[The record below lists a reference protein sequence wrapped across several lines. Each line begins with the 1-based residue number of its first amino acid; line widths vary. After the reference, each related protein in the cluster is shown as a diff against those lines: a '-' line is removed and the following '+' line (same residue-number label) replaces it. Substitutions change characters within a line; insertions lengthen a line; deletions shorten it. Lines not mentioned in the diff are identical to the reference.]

1 MSLRART
8 KRFGTRATMIVAVVA
23 CAPLVTPIATAE
35 PQAGFTDIDG
45 GRYAPAWTAAV
56 DGPQPYAGIFS
67 DLALPVTMSD
77 GTVIKLDVQRP
88 GNGGRATDEKLPTI
102 IEFETYNKMA
112 VNLAS
117 ALLQIPGIED
127 VLLPALASVGAPP
140 GSGLE
145 GLTDLSRQLDSGLL
159 QTAAHNFDLVK
170 GGYNLVHVDIRGTGS
185 SEGQWQLFGVK
196 ERDDAA
202 EVIDWITRQPWS
214 DGSIAVKG
222 TSATG
227 IAALRA
233 ADRGNP
239 AIKAVFS
246 YIASG
251 DLVDD
256 IVIPGGAV
264 GFGFAAFWPL
274 VVNLAKFAPD
284 VEAIIAG
291 RFDPAQQL
299 RWFEDRL
306 ADPLTF
312 MDVVTNAFTAMD
324 TGQLTPKT
332 RDLLDPDSDRR
343 KGLQANMSEIAAPT
357 FMVSAWWDVFG
368 STPTETYNDLALS
381 PDRKKLIVGEG
392 YHAGGGLAGFGHSGL
407 PPRLDVLQR
416 AWFDKWLKGIDNGI
430 DRFNPITLK
439 QQGGQWTSAP
449 EFPRAQHTH
458 RRMYLDDRH
467 SGTTDAQFDGGLS
480 AAPTHG
486 AVTDLTVTPGL
497 LSLCSRDTSR
507 IWAGVPSII
516 MACDQDSRIWE
527 LNGLAF
533 TSNPVTEPTV
543 ISGPINAH
551 LNTVLDHP
559 DGYWVVTVNDV
570 FPDGR
575 SREISAGQ
583 LVSSLRQIDDTKSTK
598 SPNGDY
604 IDPEYYLDLD
614 RRELITPGQPLALDI
629 GIDPTDAVLQPGHR
643 LRIDVYASN
652 LPKGLPPLPILV
664 DSQLAPQRLRLDPA
678 QPSWVNIPLS
688 VAIPE

>member
-1 MSLRART
+1 
-8 KRFGTRATMIVAVVA
+8 MIVAVVV
-23 CAPLVTPIATAE
+23 CAPFVTPLAGAE
-35 PQAGFTDIDG
+35 PPDGFTDIDG
-45 GRYAPAWTAAV
+45 GGYAPAWTAAV
-56 DGPQPYAGIFS
+56 DGPQPYTGIFS
-67 DLALPVTMSD
+67 DLAIPVTMRD

-88 GNGGRATDEKLPTI
+88 GNGRATDEKLPTI
-102 IEFETYNKMA
+102 VEFETYSKLA
-112 VNLAS
+112 VNVAS
-117 ALLQIPGIED
+117 ALLQIPGIDD

-145 GLTDLSRQLDSGLL
+145 GLTDFSRQLDAGVL
-159 QTAAHNFDLVK
+159 QTAAHNFDLVR

-185 SEGQWQLFGVK
+185 STGQWQLFGDK

-202 EVIDWITRQPWS
+202 EVIDWITAQPWS
-214 DGSIAVKG
+214 DGAIAVKG

-246 YIASG
+246 YLASG

-274 VVNLAKFAPD
+274 AVNLAKFAPD
-284 VEAIIAG
+284 VESVIAG

-299 RWFEDRL
+299 QWLKDRL
-306 ADPLTF
+306 AEPLTF
-312 MDVVTNAFTAMD
+312 MDVVVNAFTAMD

-332 RDLLDPDSDRR
+332 RELVDPDSDLR
-343 KGLQANMSEIAAPT
+343 KGLQANMAQITAPT
-357 FMVSAWWDVFG
+357 FMVSAWWDEFG
-368 STPTETYNDLALS
+368 STPTETYGDITQS
-381 PDRKKLIVGEG
+381 PERKKLIVGEG
-392 YHAGGGLAGFGHSGL
+392 YHTGGGLAGFGHAGM

-430 DRFNPITLK
+430 DKYSPLTLK

-449 EFPRAQHTH
+449 SFPRAQHTQQ
-458 RRMYLDDRH
+458 RMYLDDRR
-467 SGTTDAQFDGGLS
+467 SGTANSRYDGSLS
-480 AAPTHG
+480 ATAAQR
-486 AVTDLTVTPGL
+486 AVTDLTVAPSL

-507 IWAGVPSII
+507 IWAGVPAVIL
-516 MACDQDSRIWE
+516 ACDQDSRIWE
-527 LNGLAF
+527 RDGLTF
-533 TSNPVTEPTV
+533 TSNPVAERTV

-575 SREISAGQ
+575 SREISSGQ
-583 LVSSLRQIDDTKSTK
+583 LVSSLRQIDDAKSTT

-604 IDPEYYLDLD
+604 IDPAYYLDLG
-614 RRELITPGQPLALDI
+614 RRDLVTPGQPVVLDI
-629 GIDPTDAVLQPGHR
+629 GIDPTDAVLEPGHR
-643 LRIDVYASN
+643 LRVDVYASN
-652 LPKGLPPLPILV
+652 LPKGLPPMPVLV
-664 DSQLAPQRLRLDPA
+664 DSQLAPQHLRLDPG